1 MIQNYNELI
10 TAFATHVGMDAD
22 TLAAT
27 QEIVIEGL
35 SVGLLYDG
43 DETMGDIVYFTQLGT
58 PPAQRLTS
66 VYKTMLEANNLWV
79 GTGGCTLGIQAQ
91 TGGVVLCGRMDVTGV
106 TAEGLALLL
115 DAFTDTALF
124 WKKIIADDAPSDG
137 AADLPPAE
145 YLLRG

>member
-1 MIQNYNELI
+1 MIQTYNELI
-10 TAFATHVGMDAD
+10 SSFALHVGLDAD

-58 PPAQRLTS
+58 PQAHQVAS

-79 GTGGCTLGIQAQ
+79 GTGGCTLGIQAE
-91 TGGVVLCGRMDVTGV
+91 TGAVVLCGRLGVEGV
-106 TAEGLALLL
+106 TAEGLGLLM

-124 WKKIIADDAPSDG
+124 WQKLVTDTLPSEQAG
-137 AADLPPAE
+137 LSPAQFMM
-145 YLLRG
+145 RG